1 AGAPFIFWGFLH
13 GGAQVVEH
21 RRIDVRKR
29 RARRRPAA
37 GAPPGPPEIDTRPW
51 GGGVWP
57 RVGVF
62 AFVTFAWVFFR
73 SATFGAALSV
83 LAQLFRGWGSVGAAV
98 TPALLL
104 VIAVGI
110 GVQYVP
116 RTTYERV
123 EAGFSVL
130 NPLVQGAILAV
141 GFMLLDVLGP
151 AGPATFLYF
160 RF

>member
-1 AGAPFIFWGFLH
+1 M
-13 GGAQVVEH
+13 
-21 RRIDVRKR
+21 
-29 RARRRPAA
+29 
-37 GAPPGPPEIDTRPW
+37 
-51 GGGVWP
+51 WP
-57 RVGVF
+57 RLGVF

-98 TPALLL
+98 TPVLLL

-110 GVQYVP
+110 GIQYVP
-116 RTTYERV
+116 RDLYERV
-123 EAGFSVL
+123 QAGFSVL
-130 NPLVQGAILAV
+130 NPLLQGVALAV

-151 AGPATFLYF
+151 SGPATFLYF

>member
-1 AGAPFIFWGFLH
+1 VRGAGAPLADALG
-13 GGAQVVEH
+13 
-21 RRIDVRKR
+21 D
-29 RARRRPAA
+29 
-37 GAPPGPPEIDTRPW
+37 GAPKIDTRPW
-51 GGGVWP
+51 GGGIWP

-98 TPALLL
+98 TPVLLL
-104 VIAVGI
+104 VIVVGI

-116 RTTYERV
+116 RGAYERV
-123 EAGFSVL
+123 QAGFSVL
-130 NPLVQGAILAV
+130 NPLLQGALLAV

-151 AGPATFLYF
+151 SGPATFLYF

>member
-1 AGAPFIFWGFLH
+1 MAEAGGPAFAALP
-13 GGAQVVEH
+13 ARVD
-21 RRIDVRKR
+21 IDM
-29 RARRRPAA
+29 
-37 GAPPGPPEIDTRPW
+37 RPW

-57 RVGVF
+57 RIGTF

-73 SATFGAALSV
+73 STTFGAALSV
-83 LAQLFRGWGSVGAAV
+83 LAQLFRGWGSIGPAV

-104 VIAVGI
+104 VIVIGI

-116 RTTYERV
+116 RSVWGRAQ
-123 EAGFSVL
+123 AGFSVL
-130 NPLVQGAILAV
+130 NPVVQGLALAV
-141 GFMLLDVLGP
+141 CFMLLDVLGP